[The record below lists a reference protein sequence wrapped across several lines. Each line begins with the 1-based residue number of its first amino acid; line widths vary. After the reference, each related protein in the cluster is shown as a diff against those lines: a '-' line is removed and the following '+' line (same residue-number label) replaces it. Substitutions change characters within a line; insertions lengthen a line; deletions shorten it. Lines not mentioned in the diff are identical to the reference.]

1 MVWSYQNIIQIM
13 SEQANMLNQIVLQD
27 QEERKKM
34 SLTVNKLK
42 KVEPDLGDEENK
54 LIHPL
59 QSVDIMPM
67 TVDELPGSLYLK
79 QF

>member
-1 MVWSYQNIIQIM
+1 
-13 SEQANMLNQIVLQD
+13 
-27 QEERKKM
+27 M

-42 KVEPDLGDEENK
+42 KVEPDLGDDENK

-59 QSVDIMPM
+59 QSIDIMPM